1 MVTVVIPGKPI
12 PQPRPKVC
20 RRGSFSSVYTPDN
33 GIVAYRA
40 EVALRVRAA
49 LAGRTHTGP
58 VICTVLLGFTRPPS
72 HWSVTKKHGR
82 QLKATSPKIPVDGDC
97 SNYLKGIED
106 CLNEIAWNDDVQ
118 IAITAAG
125 KFYIDYFSEMPLN
138 PFTEIT
144 LQAITRPFKNFTIQ
158 VVTE

>member
-20 RRGSFSSVYTPDN
+20 RRGAFSSVYTPDN

-49 LAGRTHTGP
+49 LAGRKHSGP
-58 VICTVLLGFTRPPS
+58 VFLSILLAFVRPAS
-72 HWSVTKKHGR
+72 HWSVTRKHGR
-82 QLKATSPKIPVDGDC
+82 RLKESAPAMPVDGDC

-106 CLNEIAWNDDVQ
+106 CLNGVAWDDDVQ
-118 IAITAAG
+118 IV
-125 KFYIDYFSEMPLN
+125 KPDPLKYYIDDYPEAPAT
-138 PFTEIT
+138 PFTKIKI
-144 LQAITRPFKNFTIQ
+144 QAATREVIQ
-158 VVTE
+158 RLIEEF

>member
-40 EVALRVRAA
+40 EVALRVAAA
-49 LAGRTHTGP
+49 LAGRKHSGP
-58 VICTVLLGFTRPPS
+58 VFLSILLAFVRPAS
-72 HWSVTKKHGR
+72 HWSVTRKHGR
-82 QLKATSPKIPVDGDC
+82 RLKPTAPAMPVDGDC

-106 CLNEIAWNDDVQ
+106 CLNGVAWDDDVQ
-118 IAITAAG
+118 LV
-125 KFYIDYFSEMPLN
+125 KPDPLKYYIDDYSEVPAT
-138 PFTEIT
+138 PFTKIKI
-144 LQAITRPFKNFTIQ
+144 QAATREVIQ
-158 VVTE
+158 RLIEEF